1 MEENICEKITR
12 LCEEKDIRAL
22 AAMLS
27 EINSVDIAEAL
38 GELSMRDTA
47 LVYRL
52 LPKEKAAEV
61 FVELDSEKQ
70 RKRIEIFSDK
80 ELRDTVNELYVDD
93 TVDIIS
99 EMPATVVAKIL
110 KNASPDMRRMINE
123 MLLYPDDSAGSIM
136 TPEYVSLKRNYT
148 VSEAFDRIRS
158 EGVDKETVYTCYV
171 TENRRLVGIVTV
183 KKMLLSSPDTKIED
197 IMEQHVISVFT
208 HDDKEKAAETIRK
221 YGLLALPVVDTE
233 MRLVG
238 IVTFD
243 DAIGV
248 MQEEAAE
255 DMEIMA
261 AISPSEKP
269 YIKTSV
275 FEIWKKRI
283 PWLLL
288 LMISATVTSRIISS
302 FENALAACVAL
313 TAFIPML
320 MDTGGNAGSQASVS
334 VIRGLSMGEI
344 SPKDALRV
352 FWKEFRVSLLCA
364 ATLAPVVFLKVKFVD
379 RETVA
384 VSLTVA
390 LTLFFTVCVAKVV
403 GCLLPLL
410 AKKLKFDPAVMA
422 SPLITTLVDAI
433 SLSLYF
439 AFASRI
445 LGL

>member
-22 AAMLS
+22 AAMLD

-70 RKRIEIFSDK
+70 RKLIEIFSDK

>member
-70 RKRIEIFSDK
+70 RKLIEIFSDK